1 MLGAGLLVLPFPM
14 CSRGAAGMSLGESGK
29 VNPGR
34 LQWPVALVPLEQQAR
49 DGARQPFKR
58 EQGGQVEGEGLRGQ
72 VEW

>member
-1 MLGAGLLVLPFPM
+1 MALGN
-14 CSRGAAGMSLGESGK
+14 SGK
-29 VNPGR
+29 VSPGR
-34 LQWPVALVPLEQQAR
+34 LQWPVALVPLEQQAG